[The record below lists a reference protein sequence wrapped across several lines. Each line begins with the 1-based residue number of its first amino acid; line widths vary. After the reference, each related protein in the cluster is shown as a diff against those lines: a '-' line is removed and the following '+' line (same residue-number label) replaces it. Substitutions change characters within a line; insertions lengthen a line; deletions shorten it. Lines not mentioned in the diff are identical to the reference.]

1 MNEHTPGPWD
11 KMEYD
16 GWLYVGGSEMDIVEY
31 DPVNEPYN
39 VEVQNAVCVIGFVDN
54 LMDVDYANSWLI
66 AAAPDLLAACE
77 ELLRVMD
84 NDFKYQLMYSDGR
97 DEALELAKAAVAKAS
112 GE

>member
-39 VEVQNAVCVIGFVDN
+39 VEVQNTVCVIGFVDN
-54 LMDVDYANSWLI
+54 LTDVDYANSWLI

-77 ELLRVMD
+77 AAYAWMLYLVDDMVAP
-84 NDFKYQLMYSDGR
+84 
-97 DEALELAKAAVAKAS
+97 DERIVLEKLSAAIAKAR